1 MKQREG
7 DVQFLE
13 MIRQNEGIIYKVT
26 SFYTDKDHP
35 IGDLYQE
42 VVLNL
47 WKAYPSFRGE
57 SKYSTWIY
65 RIALNTC
72 VSFYR
77 RNKKNITYVD
87 ISMDIPESIDNNN
100 EEIQELYRLINR
112 LGKIERAL
120 VLLYL
125 DDKSY
130 KEIADITGLTVTNVA
145 TKLSRIKEK
154 LKQMSNAQ
162 N

>member
-1 MKQREG
+1 MKQAEV
-7 DVQFLE
+7 DNQFIK
-13 MIRQNEGIIYKVT
+13 MIQQNEGVIYKVA
-26 SFYTDKDHP
+26 SFYADKEHP

-47 WKAYPSFRGE
+47 WKAFPSFRGE

-77 RNKKNITYVD
+77 RSKKNVTYVD
-87 ISMDIPESIDNNN
+87 ISFDVPETVENN
-100 EEIQELYRLINR
+100 EQLQELYRLINR

-130 KEIADITGLTVTNVA
+130 KEIGEITGLTVTNVA
-145 TKLSRIKEK
+145 TKLSRIKDK
-154 LKQMSNAQ
+154 LKQMSNEQ

>member
-1 MKQREG
+1 M
-7 DVQFLE
+7 D
-13 MIRQNEGIIYKVT
+13 MIHQNEGIIYKVA
-26 SFYTDKDHP
+26 SFYTDKEHP

-42 VVLNL
+42 IVINL
-47 WKAYPSFRGE
+47 WKGFPSFKGE

-77 RNKKNITYVD
+77 RSHRNLQYVD
-87 ISMDIPESIDNNN
+87 FQVDIPEETEHN
-100 EEIQELYRLINR
+100 EQISELYALINR

-130 KEIADITGLTVTNVA
+130 KEIAEITGLSVTNVA
-145 TKLSRIKEK
+145 TKLNRIKEK
-154 LKQMSNAQ
+154 LRKMSNET
-162 N
+162 NN

>member
-1 MKQREG
+1 MKQEVKE
-7 DVQFLE
+7 DEQFLD
-13 MIRQNEGIIYKVT
+13 MIRQNEGIIYKVA
-26 SFYTDKDHP
+26 SFYADVDHP
-35 IGDLYQE
+35 ISDLYQE

-47 WKAYPSFRGE
+47 WKSFASFRGD

-77 RNKKNITYVD
+77 RSKRNVTYVD
-87 ISMDIPESIDNNN
+87 ISMDIPDTVDNR
-100 EEIQELYRLINR
+100 EDIQELYKLINR

-130 KEIADITGLTVTNVA
+130 KEIAEITGLSITNVA

-154 LKQMSNAQ
+154 LRQMSDE
-162 N
+162 

>member
-1 MKQREG
+1 MRQAAV
-7 DVQFLE
+7 DNQFVQ
-13 MIRQNEGIIYKVT
+13 MIQQNEGVIYKVV
-26 SFYTDKDHP
+26 SFYADKEHP

-47 WKAYPSFRGE
+47 WKAFPSFRGE

-77 RNKKNITYVD
+77 RNKKNVTYVD
-87 ISMDIPESIDNNN
+87 ISFDIPETVENN
-100 EEIQELYRLINR
+100 EQIQKLYKLINR

-130 KEIADITGLTVTNVA
+130 KEIGEITGITVTNVA

-154 LKQMSNAQ
+154 LKQMSNEQ

>member
-1 MKQREG
+1 MKQTTES
-7 DVQFLE
+7 DTQFLE

-35 IGDLYQE
+35 ISDLYQE

-47 WKAYPSFRGE
+47 WKAFPSFRGE

-77 RNKKNITYVD
+77 RSKNNVTYVD
-87 ISMDIPESIDNNN
+87 ISMDIPEIQETDDQ
-100 EEIQELYRLINR
+100 IQELYRLINR

-130 KEIADITGLTVTNVA
+130 KEISEITGLSVTNVA
-145 TKLSRIKEK
+145 TKLSRIKDK
-154 LKQMSNAQ
+154 LKQMSNEL

>member
-1 MKQREG
+1 MKQTVNV

-26 SFYTDKDHP
+26 SFYTDTEHP
-35 IGDLYQE
+35 LGDLYQE

-47 WKAYPSFRGE
+47 WKAFPSFRGD
-57 SKYSTWIY
+57 SKCSTWIY

-77 RNKKNITYVD
+77 RSKKNISYVD
-87 ISMDIPESIDNNN
+87 ISMDIPDVVDNN
-100 EEIQELYRLINR
+100 EEIQELYKLINR

-130 KEIADITGLTVTNVA
+130 KEIAEITGLTVTNVA
-145 TKLSRIKEK
+145 TKISRIKDK
-154 LKQMSNAQ
+154 LRDMSNE
-162 N
+162 